1 MFTCIACRALLTLPT
16 TLRCGHS
23 ICAAHT
29 PPICPDPA
37 CTPDPE
43 ATAHHDVT
51 LSKLIAILHDDDD
64 NDNNPCHVP
73 SATQPDDNDDDDD
86 DSDLLTHLKTESAR
100 QKATRPSSPLLR
112 PSHEFPS
119 GMTSR
124 QKRLLT
130 ELTCEICYMLLYE
143 PVTTPCQHTFC
154 AKCLHRSLDHSS
166 ACPLCRAA
174 LPSFSFFQSHPP
186 NALILRVITTYFSAD
201 YNARAAAILQAE
213 RDARLDTPIF
223 VCQLCFPGM
232 PTFLHFF
239 EPRYRLMLR
248 RCLESPHPSFGMV
261 MPPRP
266 GAQIDY
272 GTMLEIRSVQLLP
285 DGRSMVETWGTWR
298 FRILERGSLDGYMVA
313 RIERIEDY
321 ADEIDVDID
330 STPAP
335 SEPGTSS
342 PHDDSE
348 PVLPS
353 LSESPTASSP
363 TPLLISHCL
372 SFLTHLHNHST
383 PWVVQRLS
391 TSYGPPPSLST
402 ALARPG
408 SFSFYVAT
416 VLPID
421 ESEKAKLL
429 PIRSVCMRLRLCVW
443 WIEGLR
449 REWWFDRGCVIL

>member
-1 MFTCIACRALLTLPT
+1 MFTCNACNDLLTLPT

-23 ICAAHT
+23 VCATHA
-29 PPICPDPA
+29 PPTCPDPD
-37 CTPDPE
+37 CTPDPD

-51 LSKLIAILHDDDD
+51 LKKLIEILHEQADDDD
-64 NDNNPCHVP
+64 DDGILPTSP
-73 SATQPDDNDDDDD
+73 DNDQDDD
-86 DSDLLTHLKTESAR
+86 DSDLLAHLKTESAR
-100 QKATRPSSPLLR
+100 QKATSPSSPLLR

-119 GMTSR
+119 GMTCR

-130 ELTCEICYMLLYE
+130 DLTCEICYMLLYE

-154 AKCLHRSLDHSS
+154 TKCLHRSLDHSS

-174 LPSFSFFQSHPP
+174 LPPFSFFQSHPP
-186 NALILRVITTYFSAD
+186 NALILRVITTFFEVE
-201 YNARAAAILQAE
+201 YNARAAAILKAE

-223 VCQLCFPGM
+223 VCQLSFPGM

-248 RCLESPHPSFGMV
+248 RCLGSPHRSFGMI

-266 GAQIDY
+266 GAQLDY
-272 GTMLEIRSVQLLP
+272 GTMLEIKSVQTLP
-285 DGRSMVETWGTWR
+285 DGRSMVETWGSWR

-313 RIERIEDY
+313 RIERVEDY
-321 ADEIDVDID
+321 ADEINVDIN
-330 STPAP
+330 STSAP

-342 PHDDSE
+342 SHGDSE
-348 PVLPS
+348 PILPS

-408 SFSFYVAT
+408 LFSFYVAI

-429 PIRSVCMRLRLCVW
+429 PIRSVRMRLRLCVW

>member
-1 MFTCIACRALLTLPT
+1 
-16 TLRCGHS
+16 
-23 ICAAHT
+23 
-29 PPICPDPA
+29 
-37 CTPDPE
+37 
-43 ATAHHDVT
+43 
-51 LSKLIAILHDDDD
+51 
-64 NDNNPCHVP
+64 
-73 SATQPDDNDDDDD
+73 
-86 DSDLLTHLKTESAR
+86 
-100 QKATRPSSPLLR
+100 
-112 PSHEFPS
+112 
-119 GMTSR
+119 
-124 QKRLLT
+124 
-130 ELTCEICYMLLYE
+130 MLLYD

-166 ACPLCRAA
+166 VCPLCRAA
-174 LPSFSFFQSHPP
+174 LPPFSFFQFHPP
-186 NALILRVITTYFSAD
+186 NYIILRVITTFFDAE

-248 RCLESPHPSFGMV
+248 RCLESPHRSFGMV
-261 MPPRP
+261 MSPRP

-272 GTMLEIRSVQLLP
+272 GTMLEIKNIQMLP
-285 DGRSMVETWGTWR
+285 DGRSMVETWGSWR
-298 FRILERGSLDGYMVA
+298 FRIIERGSLDGYMVA

-321 ADEIDVDID
+321 TDEIDVNLD
-330 STPAP
+330 STPVP
-335 SEPGTSS
+335 SQPEMSS
-342 PHDDSE
+342 LNTMQHDSE
-348 PVLPS
+348 PIPLS

-363 TPLLISHCL
+363 TSLLISHCL

-408 SFSFYVAT
+408 PFTFYVAI

-429 PIRSVCMRLRLCVW
+429 PIRSVRMRLRLCVW